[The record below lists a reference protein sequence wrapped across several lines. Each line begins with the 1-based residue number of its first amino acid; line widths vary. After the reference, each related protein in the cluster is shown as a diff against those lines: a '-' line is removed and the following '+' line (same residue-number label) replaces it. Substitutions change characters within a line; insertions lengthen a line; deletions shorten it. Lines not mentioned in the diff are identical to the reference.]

1 MLYTVY
7 MKQKGRRRRFHNI
20 SLKEQ
25 IRRHPRMFALYVLL
39 RTSVILVMIAQIL
52 NRDWQNVMLCCLV
65 LFLYTMPSFIENN
78 WHIDI
83 PDTLE
88 VIVYIFIY
96 AAEIL
101 GEIRAYYISV
111 PGWDTALHT
120 VTGFLA
126 AAVGFSLVDIIN
138 RNENTKLNLAPLYVA
153 IGAFTFSMTIGVIW
167 EFFEFFMDMFFH
179 LDMQKDTVV
188 NAIYSVTLDPTRSNK
203 VVAIKGITDT
213 VVNGESLGLNGYLD
227 IGLIDTMKDLFV
239 TFIGATVFSII
250 GFIYLK
256 NRGTGKFAKRFI
268 PTMMSKAGSED
279 PADGS
284 DK

>member
-7 MKQKGRRRRFHNI
+7 VKRKRIRKRYHSI

-25 IRRHPRMFALYVLL
+25 IRRHPRVFVLYLLL
-39 RTSVILVMIAQIL
+39 RTSVIFVMIAQIF
-52 NRDWQNVMLCCLV
+52 NHDWKNVMLCGLV
-65 LFLYTMPSFIENN
+65 LFLYTIPSFIESN
-78 WHIDI
+78 WHIAI

-88 VIVYIFIY
+88 VIVYLFIY

-138 RNENTKLNLAPLYVA
+138 RNENTKLDLAPLYVA

-167 EFFEFFMDMFFH
+167 EFFEFFMDMTFH
-179 LDMQKDTVV
+179 LDMQKDTII
-188 NAIYSVTLDPTRSNK
+188 NAIYSVSLDPTRSNN

-213 VVNGESLGLNGYLD
+213 IVNGESLGLNGYLD

-256 NRGTGKFAKRFI
+256 NRGEGKFAKRFI
-268 PTMMSKAGSED
+268 PTMVRKAGSED
-279 PADGS
+279 PAGGS

>member
-1 MLYTVY
+1 MFMNKKFV
-7 MKQKGRRRRFHNI
+7 KRRRFHNI
-20 SLKEQ
+20 SLRDQ
-25 IRRHPRMFALYVLL
+25 IRLHPRMFALYVFL

-52 NRDWQNVMLCCLV
+52 NRDWQNVMLCALV
-65 LFLYTMPSFIENN
+65 LFLYTIPSFIENN

-138 RNENTKLNLAPLYVA
+138 RNENTKMDLAPLYVA

-167 EFFEFFMDMFFH
+167 EFFEFFMDAFFH
-179 LDMQKDTVV
+179 LDMQKDTIIHS
-188 NAIYSVTLDPTRSNK
+188 IYSVSLDPTRSNK

-213 VVNGESLGLNGYLD
+213 VVNGESLGLGGYLD

-256 NRGTGKFAKRFI
+256 NRGNGRFAKRFI
-268 PTMMSKAGSED
+268 PTMMKKAGSED
-279 PADGS
+279 PADKS
-284 DK
+284 EK

>member
-1 MLYTVY
+1 
-7 MKQKGRRRRFHNI
+7 
-20 SLKEQ
+20 
-25 IRRHPRMFALYVLL
+25 MFALYVLL

-138 RNENTKLNLAPLYVA
+138 RNENTKLNRAPLYVA

>member
-1 MLYTVY
+1 
-7 MKQKGRRRRFHNI
+7 
-20 SLKEQ
+20 
-25 IRRHPRMFALYVLL
+25 MFALYVLL
-39 RTSVILVMIAQIL
+39 RTSIILVMIAQIL
-52 NRDWQNVMLCCLV
+52 NRDWKNVMLCALV
-65 LFLYTMPSFIENN
+65 LFLYTIPSFIENN

-101 GEIRAYYISV
+101 GEIRAYYVSV

-153 IGAFTFSMTIGVIW
+153 VGAFTFSMTIGVIW
-167 EFFEFFMDMFFH
+167 EFFEFSMDMFFH
-179 LDMQKDTVV
+179 LDMQKDTVI
-188 NAIYSVTLDPTRSNK
+188 NAIYSVTLDPMRSNN
-203 VVAIKGITDT
+203 VVAIRGITDT
-213 VVNGESLGLNGYLD
+213 AVNGESLGIGGYLD

-256 NRGTGKFAKRFI
+256 NRGTGKFARRFI
-268 PTMMSKAGSED
+268 PTMISKAGSED
-279 PADGS
+279 PADDS

>member
-1 MLYTVY
+1 MVY
-7 MKQKGRRRRFHNI
+7 NQLMKLKRRRKIHTVPLR
-20 SLKEQ
+20 EQ
-25 IRRHPRMFALYVLL
+25 IRRHPKMFALYVLL
-39 RTSVILVMIAQIL
+39 RLSVILVLVAQVF
-52 NRDWQNVMLCCLV
+52 NQDWQNVWLCILTLV
-65 LFLYTMPSFIENN
+65 LFTMPSFIERN

-88 VIVYIFIY
+88 VIVLIFIY
-96 AAEIL
+96 SAEIL
-101 GEIRAYYISV
+101 GEIRAYYVSI

-138 RNENTKLNLAPLYVA
+138 RNENTKLYLSPLYVA

-167 EFFEFFMDMFFH
+167 EFFEFFMDTVFH
-179 LDMQKDTVV
+179 LDMQKDTIV
-188 NAIYSVTLDPTRSNK
+188 NVIGTVTLDPTRSNK
-203 VVAIKGITDT
+203 VVLIKDITDT
-213 VVNGESLGLNGYLD
+213 AVNGQSLGINGYLD

-256 NRGTGKFAKRFI
+256 NRGKGRFAKRFI
-268 PTMMSKAGSED
+268 PTMMKKESHETPD
-279 PADGS
+279 NS
-284 DK
+284 DSRA

>member
-1 MLYTVY
+1 
-7 MKQKGRRRRFHNI
+7 
-20 SLKEQ
+20 
-25 IRRHPRMFALYVLL
+25 MFALYVLL
-39 RTSVILVMIAQIL
+39 RTSIILVMIAQIL
-52 NRDWQNVMLCCLV
+52 NRDWKNVMLCALV
-65 LFLYTMPSFIENN
+65 LFLYTIPSFIENN

-101 GEIRAYYISV
+101 GEIRAYYVSV

-153 IGAFTFSMTIGVIW
+153 VGAFTFSMTIGVIW
-167 EFFEFFMDMFFH
+167 EFFEFSMDMFFH
-179 LDMQKDTVV
+179 LDMQKDTVI
-188 NAIYSVTLDPTRSNK
+188 NAIYSVTLDPMRSNN
-203 VVAIKGITDT
+203 VVAIRGITDT
-213 VVNGESLGLNGYLD
+213 AVNGESLGIGGYLD

-256 NRGTGKFAKRFI
+256 NRGTGKFARRFI
-268 PTMMSKAGSED
+268 PTMKSKAGSED
-279 PADGS
+279 PADDS

>member
-188 NAIYSVTLDPTRSNK
+188 N
-203 VVAIKGITDT
+203 
-213 VVNGESLGLNGYLD
+213 GESLGLNGNLD